1 MAVDRDAWKSH
12 VGSPQVEK
20 AWALFAGHIVQEF
33 IYDTWYS
40 SLTPDTEFPASI
52 RALLNAEFGRLA
64 KRAKKVNIMLL
75 VSQAL
80 DLVVEQIEIFRDTTD
95 ELRYG
100 ANWSFEDAS
109 DELNEKMIRMQL
121 KKDCN
126 LHPSMRTGDGHYR
139 VLKQLA
145 EVAVTHLDPPVS
157 GDKVL
162 SKVVCRELLAGS
174 VFRKLKIGRAHV

>member
-1 MAVDRDAWKSH
+1 M
-12 VGSPQVEK
+12 EK

-64 KRAKKVNIMLL
+64 KRAKKVNLMLL

-80 DLVVEQIEIFRDTTD
+80 DLVVEQIEIFRVTND

-100 ANWSFEDAS
+100 PSKWSFEEAS

-126 LHPSMRTGDGHYR
+126 LHPSMRTPDGHYK

-174 VFRKLKIGRAHV
+174 VFPEVVFTRVVFV